1 MADRSLRGMR
11 IGAQSLQSEIGVE
24 YSPRRTVQYQAVD
37 GARFDVVFAADAEI
51 PEEWESPRSG
61 LAGRRVGE
69 DGAPIELDERET
81 KTARTHWDM
90 LLERRTRAELEEL
103 LEERLQYLRAR
114 RGQTND
120 RGRRQSA

>member
-24 YSPRRTVQYQAVD
+24 YSPRTTVQYQSDD
-37 GARFDVVFAADAEI
+37 GTTFDVVFAADAEI
-51 PEEWESPRSG
+51 PEQWESPRSG
-61 LAGRRVGE
+61 LSGRRVGA
-69 DGAPIELDERET
+69 DGSPVELDERES
-81 KTARTHWDM
+81 KTPRTHWDM

-114 RGQTND
+114 RGQDSET
-120 RGRRQSA
+120 GRRQSA